1 MTTWNLDPAHTSI
14 DFAVR
19 HMGISTVR
27 GFFRKL
33 EGSATTDDKGVLQSI
48 EATIDAAGITT
59 GEPNRDAHLCS
70 PDFLNAEKYPKMT
83 FKSTQI
89 ETTGERAYRVTGELT
104 IRDQTK
110 SVGFHVE
117 TTPTVKGP
125 QGELHA
131 GATAEGKLNRKDWGL
146 NWNQMLEMG
155 AMLVGEE
162 VRFTLEAEAITEAPV
177 AAS

>member
-1 MTTWNLDPAHTSI
+1 MTTWNFDPSHTSI

-33 EGSATTDDKGVLQSI
+33 EGSVTTDDNGVPQTI
-48 EATIDAAGITT
+48 EATIDAAGIAT
-59 GEPNRDAHLCS
+59 GEPNRDAHLRS
-70 PDFLNAEKYPKMT
+70 SDFLNAEEYPQMT
-83 FKSTQI
+83 FKSTNI
-89 ETTGERAYRVTGELT
+89 EPLGGGSYRVTGDLT
-104 IRDQTK
+104 IRDQTHP
-110 SVGFHVE
+110 VTFTVQA
-117 TTPTVKGP
+117 TQPVKGM

-146 NWNQMLEMG
+146 TWNQMLEMG

-162 VRFTLEAEAITEAPV
+162 VKFTLEVEAIAAPTP
-177 AAS
+177 A